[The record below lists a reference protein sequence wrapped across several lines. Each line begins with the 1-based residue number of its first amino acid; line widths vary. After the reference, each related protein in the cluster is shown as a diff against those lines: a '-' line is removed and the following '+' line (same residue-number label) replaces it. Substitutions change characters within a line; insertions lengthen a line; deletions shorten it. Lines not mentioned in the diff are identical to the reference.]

1 MRPLIMDYPKDRQ
14 VQSIG
19 DQYLFGPS
27 IMVIPVTAA
36 GAATRSVYLPAGGA
50 PWYDFWTGATSAAGR
65 RIEATAPVE
74 TLPLFIPPGSIIPL
88 GPFLQY
94 SNEKPA
100 DPIELRVYSGANGF
114 FTLYEDE
121 GDSYRYEKGIFATI
135 PFAWNDAAKTLTIS
149 PRKGDFP
156 GMLKK
161 RTFNVVLVKDKH
173 GNGTAAVEKPDRVV
187 NYSGTEVKVRVGG

>member
-1 MRPLIMDYPKDRQ
+1 
-14 VQSIG
+14 
-19 DQYLFGPS
+19 
-27 IMVIPVTAA
+27 
-36 GAATRSVYLPAGGA
+36 
-50 PWYDFWTGATSAAGR
+50 
-65 RIEATAPVE
+65 VE
-74 TLPLFIPPGSIIPL
+74 TLPLFIRPGSIIPL

-100 DPIELRVYSGANGF
+100 DPIELRVYPGANGS

-135 PFAWNDAAKTLTIS
+135 PFAWDDAAKILAIG

-173 GNGTAAVEKPDRVV
+173 GNGIAAVEKPGRVV
-187 NYSGTEVKVRVGG
+187 KYSGTEVKVKLGG